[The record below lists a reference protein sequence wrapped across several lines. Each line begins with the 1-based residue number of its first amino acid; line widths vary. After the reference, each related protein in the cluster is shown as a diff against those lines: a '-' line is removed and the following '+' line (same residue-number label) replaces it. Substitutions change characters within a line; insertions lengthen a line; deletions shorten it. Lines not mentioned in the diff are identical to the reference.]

1 MDNDLKGL
9 IIAFI
14 FFLIC
19 AASSIHTVISNTNRT
34 LKEMDKVVVNTIRK
48 SGIIYVTTE
57 YNLADVTYEKFV
69 VNGVKITAYNNERRQ
84 TDSTPNTMASNRI
97 VYEGAVAISSDIV
110 KKYKL
115 KFGDIVYIPVL
126 GSYFVFEDKM
136 GNGRKE
142 NERTITNTI
151 DIFTF
156 DKEHSKNFRHLNQEV
171 IIYKLPRNQ

>member
-1 MDNDLKGL
+1 MDKDLKGL
-9 IIAFI
+9 ISVLV

-19 AASSIHTVISNTNRT
+19 SFICIGSILYNNNSNIKEVDRVI
-34 LKEMDKVVVNTIRK
+34 VNAIRK

-69 VNGVKITAYNNERRQ
+69 VNGVKITAYNNECRQ